1 MLPLRSRLFLCRVIT
16 IFLLVLLAVASYAQ
30 TTDVLVLS
38 TGSKQVMTQKIQA
51 LGGKIRHDFA
61 NVNAVSATVPT
72 AALTVLSAS
81 SELKVRKTGVFSLPL
96 PADPKGVDAG
106 VIALQAEGKVLLDQ
120 SGIVRTS
127 QSLPA
132 DYSFNNAYINASPLH
147 AAGHLGQGVVVALID
162 SGTANN
168 ESTVL
173 AISGTVLGGETFVP
187 AGEDLITSATSTKNG
202 MHGTWTATMIAGHA
216 LFLFANTS
224 CFVQSLRVNASD
236 SVLDATPYGYPGYAA
251 VPMIGVAPAASIYA
265 LKVFPSA
272 GGGAPEDRIMAA
284 MDRAITL
291 KKNFLAGK
299 PSVPVSGSGLED
311 DPFVYDSLNIGVVNM
326 SLGGPTTAAGRDLED
341 LLTLEMVKADITLAD
356 STGNAGPSGLTTG
369 SPSTGLGS
377 IASAAS
383 LTPAHERIYRDL
395 P

>member
-1 MLPLRSRLFLCRVIT
+1 M
-16 IFLLVLLAVASYAQ
+16 
-30 TTDVLVLS
+30 
-38 TGSKQVMTQKIQA
+38 
-51 LGGKIRHDFA
+51 
-61 NVNAVSATVPT
+61 NAVSATVPT

-202 MHGTWTATMIAGHA
+202 MHGTWTATMQYTG
-216 LFLFANTS
+216 S
-224 CFVQSLRVNASD
+224 R
-236 SVLDATPYGYPGYAA
+236 
-251 VPMIGVAPAASIYA
+251 
-265 LKVFPSA
+265 
-272 GGGAPEDRIMAA
+272 GGAADP
-284 MDRAITL
+284 
-291 KKNFLAGK
+291 G
-299 PSVPVSGSGLED
+299 PVC
-311 DPFVYDSLNIGVVNM
+311 
-326 SLGGPTTAAGRDLED
+326 
-341 LLTLEMVKADITLAD
+341 
-356 STGNAGPSGLTTG
+356 
-369 SPSTGLGS
+369 
-377 IASAAS
+377 
-383 LTPAHERIYRDL
+383 
-395 P
+395 